1 MTTPIGVVL
10 IIFEARPEALG
21 QIAALA
27 IRSGNGLLLK
37 VRHLTTQL
45 LLGFVLITPQCSG
58 LLTGAN
64 DGDAP
69 HALDLN
75 SFAAWFSNRKLTCY
89 KVFARFPQM
98 A

>member
-37 VRHLTTQL
+37 VRLSSSVSTPVYL
-45 LLGFVLITPQCSG
+45 LNRTC
-58 LLTGAN
+58 N
-64 DGDAP
+64 CAP
-69 HALDLN
+69 
-75 SFAAWFSNRKLTCY
+75 SVSNAKIPRVCDS
-89 KVFARFPQM
+89 
-98 A
+98 